1 MDSRENPV
9 EDMMVDDTHAPKQ
22 CIFSND
28 REWPTQPTL
37 LVGGLHTFPIEGDLC
52 HLCDSIVKIVF
63 NIEGG
68 PTPIKIMKMRFMCV
82 RAHKHKGTFSFNTAS
97 GPAAIDDAGLQIDRE
112 QLGKPIEDQNSVL
125 KNYLLKCNAF
135 LQKKDEALDGNADS
149 VAWLEDKANK
159 VLKFNGGGNER
170 DLLQVPD
177 DMDAVDGSTTV
188 HLKHF
193 MQTVF
198 TFLMPVT
205 KMFFQSL
212 IESLMAEFNHVM

>member
-1 MDSRENPV
+1 M
-9 EDMMVDDTHAPKQ
+9 
-22 CIFSND
+22 
-28 REWPTQPTL
+28 
-37 LVGGLHTFPIEGDLC
+37 
-52 HLCDSIVKIVF
+52 
-63 NIEGG
+63 
-68 PTPIKIMKMRFMCV
+68 
-82 RAHKHKGTFSFNTAS
+82 
-97 GPAAIDDAGLQIDRE
+97 
-112 QLGKPIEDQNSVL
+112 GKPIEDQNSVL
-125 KNYLLKCNAF
+125 QNYLLKYNAF
-135 LQKKDEALDGNADS
+135 FQKKDEALDGNVDS

-170 DLLQVPD
+170 DLLTVPD

>member
-1 MDSRENPV
+1 
-9 EDMMVDDTHAPKQ
+9 
-22 CIFSND
+22 
-28 REWPTQPTL
+28 
-37 LVGGLHTFPIEGDLC
+37 
-52 HLCDSIVKIVF
+52 
-63 NIEGG
+63 
-68 PTPIKIMKMRFMCV
+68 MKMRFMCV

-97 GPAAIDDAGLQIDRE
+97 RIAAIDDAGLQIDRE

-125 KNYLLKCNAF
+125 QNYLLKYNDF
-135 LQKKDEALDGNADS
+135 LQKKDKALNGNADS

-159 VLKFNGGGNER
+159 VLKFNGGGQ
-170 DLLQVPD
+170 LD
-177 DMDAVDGSTTV
+177 DDTDAVDDSRSAV

-212 IESLMAEFNHVM
+212 IESLMAEFNHVL